1 MKPRKTPQEK
11 KRLSYQKDCR
21 NSYGENDKAS
31 RKAIRK
37 RKSWVNKSYR
47 RTINQVLQNS
57 TNLEE
62 SNEKLQNKIK
72 EVKRKNWKKHPDTP
86 LGEYLREKRNRK

>member
-1 MKPRKTPQEK
+1 MVNYLPANLLNTDPSSIGKFPKGL
-11 KRLSYQKDCR
+11 RL
-21 NSYGENDKAS
+21 G
-31 RKAIRK
+31 IRF
-37 RKSWVNKSYR
+37 VGR
-47 RTINQVLQNS
+47 RTEVGINQVLQNS

-86 LGEYLREKRNRK
+86 LGEYLREKINRK